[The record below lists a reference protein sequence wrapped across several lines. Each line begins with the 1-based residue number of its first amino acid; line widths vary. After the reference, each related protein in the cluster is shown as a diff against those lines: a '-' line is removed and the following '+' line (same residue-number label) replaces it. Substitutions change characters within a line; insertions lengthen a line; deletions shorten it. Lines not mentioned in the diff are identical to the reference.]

1 MSTTLMDQQALSGA
15 TALADRPGTLAHR
28 PGIREA
34 RRGQQGPQQMCC
46 ACGAITALY
55 GEVRYARQGD
65 ARFCPTC
72 WRDLAPEMIE
82 RLVREVALRGVP
94 LS

>member
-1 MSTTLMDQQALSGA
+1 MIGTILVPLDGSVLAEGALLVECPDVG
-15 TALADRPGTLAHR
+15 
-28 PGIREA
+28 A
-34 RRGQQGPQQMCC
+34 RRGQRGPQQMCC
-46 ACGAITALY
+46 ACGAITDLY
-55 GEVRYARQGD
+55 GRVQYVRQGD

-72 WRDLAPEMIE
+72 WHDLSPETIG